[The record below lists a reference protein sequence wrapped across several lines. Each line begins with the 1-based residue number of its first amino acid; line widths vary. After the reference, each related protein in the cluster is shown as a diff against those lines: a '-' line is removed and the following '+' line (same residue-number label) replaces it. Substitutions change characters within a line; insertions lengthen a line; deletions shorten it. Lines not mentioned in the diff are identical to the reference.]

1 MADFGI
7 LEILA
12 LTAVAAAVGGGASV
26 YSSAK
31 TGAAQ
36 KEASEKSQQQ
46 AQIAAAEQEQR
57 ARAAAA
63 KQAMEINRA
72 NTKKPNVDAIMSS
85 AQQAAKGGASGTML
99 TGPSGV
105 SQSSLALG
113 KTSLLGE

>member
-1 MADFGI
+1 MG
-7 LEILA
+7 EA
-12 LTAVAAAVGGGASV
+12 LVAALIVGAAALVAGGATV

-31 TGAAQ
+31 TGAAT
-36 KEASEKSQQQ
+36 KEASEKGQQQ
-46 AQIAAAEQEQR
+46 AQFAAADQEQR

-72 NTKKPNVDAIMSS
+72 NTKKPDVDAIMSS

-113 KTSLLGE
+113 KTSLLGG